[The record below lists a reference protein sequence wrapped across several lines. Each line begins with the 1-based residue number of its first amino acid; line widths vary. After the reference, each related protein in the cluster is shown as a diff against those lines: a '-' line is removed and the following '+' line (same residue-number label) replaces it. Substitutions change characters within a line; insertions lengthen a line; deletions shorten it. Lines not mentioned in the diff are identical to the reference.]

1 MDKSRPVPA
10 HPTCMSTTN
19 TTWPD
24 LAIGLYDKLTGRG
37 AEITYEMQN
46 LEVSIPSSASS
57 TAEHAIWRV
66 NGTVKIR
73 TKDVTPAP
81 PRA

>member
-1 MDKSRPVPA
+1 MDKSPLVPA
-10 HPTCMSTTN
+10 HLKHMSTPN

-73 TKDVTPAP
+73 TKDVTPAT